1 MSLNLQKIKKWTGML
16 LGKSIYHVDQG
27 TGQFYSK
34 DGVAGFYND
43 LRQKVTMREESEEL
57 PVTVT
62 DDGQKI
68 YFPIEIAQYGLGAYD
83 LYLEHGKDD
92 GKYLS
97 IAQTCAEWLCSSMEE
112 RGGWP
117 NFAYIYPEH
126 PYSSMAQSEAACL
139 FMRLYTETQ
148 EERLLEA
155 AKKAIDF
162 MLVPIEEGGCTK
174 YDGDD
179 VYLCEHTDPSR
190 TVVLNGWIFSL
201 WSLYDYVKLTGD
213 RCIAD
218 IYERT
223 LVTLEKTIPMYDCK
237 YWSYY
242 DMSRRMTSPFYHRLH
257 IAQLTVMH
265 DLTGRDIYDE
275 YAKKWQKYADS
286 FFKPKRAFVRKAC
299 QKLTE
304 KL

>member
-1 MSLNLQKIKKWTGML
+1 MSINLQLIKKWTGML

-27 TGQFYSK
+27 VGRYYSK
-34 DGVAGFYND
+34 DTVAGFYND
-43 LRQKVTMREESEEL
+43 LRQKVIMREASEEL
-57 PVTVT
+57 PTTVT

-68 YFPIEIAQYGLGAYD
+68 HFPIEIAQYGLGAYD
-83 LYLEHGKDD
+83 LYLEHGKQH
-92 GKYLS
+92 KYLS
-97 IAQTCAEWLCSSMEE
+97 IANTCAEWLCENMEVC
-112 RGGWP
+112 GGWK

-139 FMRLYTETQ
+139 FMRLYQETGEQ
-148 EERLLEA
+148 RLLDM
-155 AKKAIDF
+155 AKTAIDF
-162 MLVPIEEGGCTK
+162 MLVPTEDGGCTK

-201 WSLYDYVKLTGD
+201 WSLYDYVKLTRD
-213 RCIAD
+213 SRIED
-218 IYERT
+218 IYKKT
-223 LVTLEKTIPMYDCK
+223 LATLEKNLPMYDCK

-242 DMSRRMTSPFYHRLH
+242 DRSQRVTSPFYHKLH
-257 IAQLTVMH
+257 IAQLAVMY
-265 DLTGRDIYDE
+265 DITGCEIYND
-275 YAKKWQKYADS
+275 YAIAWQKYSKS
-286 FFKPKRAFVRKAC
+286 FFKPKRAFITKAF

>member
-1 MSLNLQKIKKWTGML
+1 MSFNLQLIKKWTGMV

-27 TGQFYSK
+27 VGQFYSK
-34 DGVAGFYND
+34 DGVVGFYND
-43 LRQKVTMREESEEL
+43 LRQKVIMREESEEL
-57 PVTVT
+57 PTTVT

-83 LYLEHGKDD
+83 LYLERGKD
-92 GKYLS
+92 GRYLS
-97 IAQTCAEWLCSSMEE
+97 IAKNCAEWLCENMEDC
-112 RGGWP
+112 GGWK

-139 FMRLYTETQ
+139 FMRLYTETG
-148 EERLLEA
+148 EERYLNA
-155 AKKAIDF
+155 AKTAIDF
-162 MLVPIEEGGCTK
+162 MLVPIENGGCTK

-201 WSLYDYVKLTGD
+201 WSLYDYVKLTHD
-213 RCIAD
+213 SRIEQT
-218 IYERT
+218 YQMT
-223 LVTLEKTIPMYDCK
+223 LATLEKILPLYDCR

-242 DMSRRMTSPFYHRLH
+242 DRSKRMTSPFYHRLH
-257 IAQLTVMH
+257 IAQLTVMY
-265 DLTGRDIYDE
+265 DITGREIYDE
-275 YAKKWQKYADS
+275 YAKKWKKYSES
-286 FFKPKRAFVRKAC
+286 FFKPKRAFLAKAF

>member
-1 MSLNLQKIKKWTGML
+1 MSFNLQLIKKWTGML

-27 TGQFYSK
+27 VGTLYSK

-43 LRQKVTMREESEEL
+43 LRQKVIMREESEEL
-57 PVTVT
+57 PTTVT

-83 LYLEHGKDD
+83 LYLEHGREQSR
-92 GKYLS
+92 YLS
-97 IAQTCAEWLCSSMEE
+97 IATSCAEWLSENVEE
-112 RGGWP
+112 GGGWK
-117 NFAYIYPEH
+117 NFSYIYPDH

-139 FMRLYTETQ
+139 FMRLFCETR
-148 EERLLEA
+148 EARYLSA
-155 AKKAIDF
+155 AKSAIDF
-162 MLVPIEEGGCTK
+162 MLVPIENGGCTK

-201 WSLYDYVKLTGD
+201 WSLYDYHKLTQDTNVGEM
-213 RCIAD
+213 
-218 IYERT
+218 YQKT
-223 LVTLEKTIPMYDCK
+223 LDTLEKILPLYDCK

-242 DMSRRMTSPFYHRLH
+242 DRSKRMTSPFYHRLH
-257 IAQLTVMH
+257 IAQLTVMY
-265 DLTGRDIYDE
+265 DITGRSIFDE
-275 YAKKWQKYADS
+275 YAKKWQKYSES
-286 FFKPKRAFVRKAC
+286 FFKPKRAFIAKAF

-304 KL
+304 RL